1 MPSLGPAIAR
11 WVRGLGAGVLA
22 GAVIVA
28 AGAALLGVW
37 DSPVVRVSNLS
48 ATELRNVVLTGR
60 GFTVTLERLAPGES
74 REATVHPRGESSVD
88 IAFDAAGR
96 RVRAQGDTYIE
107 PVGGYRVEMD
117 IAPDLSVRVRHHGTA
132 R

>member
-1 MPSLGPAIAR
+1 MPSRFVSRLGI
-11 WVRGLGAGVLA
+11 GLAVGALVFW
-22 GAVIVA
+22 AVPGLV
-28 AGAALLGVW
+28 GVW
-37 DSPVVRVSNLS
+37 NAPVVKLHNRS
-48 ATELRNVVLTGR
+48 ALELRNVVLTGS

-74 REATVHPRGESSVD
+74 RKATVHPRGESSVD